1 MQLKPIVLADMT
13 AVYGVSFEIGGKM
26 GIGLISII
34 IGIIT
39 ILIDQITKAFI
50 VLNLY
55 RDEIV
60 LIDKILSFTYV
71 ENYGAAWGFFNK
83 YDILLKILIPIFIL
97 AIIVFL
103 IRSRPTKFETFAG
116 SLVVGGAVGNYIDR
130 LIRGYVVDFI
140 DFKFW
145 PVFNFADICIVV
157 GCIMLVISY
166 TKKGDTVES

>member
-13 AVYGVSFEIGGKM
+13 AVYGISFEFGGKM

-34 IGIIT
+34 IGIII
-39 ILIDQITKAFI
+39 ILIDQITKALI
-50 VLNLY
+50 VSNLY
-55 RDEIV
+55 RDEVV
-60 LIDKILSFTYV
+60 LIDKVLSFTYV
-71 ENYGAAWGFFNK
+71 ENYVAACGIFNK

-97 AIIVFL
+97 VIIVFL
-103 IRSRPTKFETFAG
+103 IKSKPTKFETFAG
-116 SLVVGGAVGNYIDR
+116 SLVVGGAIGNYIDR

-157 GCIMLVISY
+157 GCIMLVISFIRRENN
-166 TKKGDTVES
+166 DEN